1 MSDLALRR
9 SSALPN
15 VALGLGI
22 AAFVV
27 YWGLGLATDGWGW
40 IAGAALGVVAVL
52 VGVAARRDA
61 DGSDRRRATMG
72 LVIGAIPVVW
82 FVGYLVVD
90 ALS

>member
-9 SSALPN
+9 SSGLPT

-27 YWGLGLATDGWGW
+27 YWGLGLATEGWGW
-40 IAGAALGVVAVL
+40 IAGAALGVVAVI

-61 DGSDRRRATMG
+61 EASDRRRATIG

-82 FVGYLVVD
+82 FLGYVVVD
-90 ALS
+90 AVS

>member
-9 SSALPN
+9 SSGLPT

-22 AAFVV
+22 AAFAV
-27 YWGLGLATDGWGW
+27 YRGLGLATDSWGW
-40 IAGAALGVVAVL
+40 IVGAALGVVAVI
-52 VGVAARRDA
+52 VGVVARTDA
-61 DGSDRRRATMG
+61 DGSDRRRATTG